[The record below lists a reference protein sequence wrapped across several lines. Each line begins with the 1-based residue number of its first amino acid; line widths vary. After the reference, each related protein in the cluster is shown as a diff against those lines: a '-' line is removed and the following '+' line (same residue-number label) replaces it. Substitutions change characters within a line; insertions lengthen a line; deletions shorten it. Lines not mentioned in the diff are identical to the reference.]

1 MKTLRLY
8 LVCLSLFAS
17 VIATFCLPMAASPVQ
32 AQQVD
37 SGEIDAIQS
46 TIDKYM
52 HLKYEAL
59 HNLTLQDYG
68 TVASKA
74 PEAEAALHSE
84 LNKLEV
90 EIYHAKVYQLRY
102 VSYRYFLDY
111 SEITIDPLAKT
122 ATALVT
128 EGHDVIFE
136 ITDPIVSSMR
146 NLEHEIKLVKEDG
159 EWKIVSDQ
167 YEDYLWRLLNTGEL
181 TKEEMI
187 NRIDQSLQELENLD
201 NSSPQQTK
209 EEIPTP
215 NSILGGGYY
224 RDGAVA
230 YAHQWAFGQNPA
242 YDDFGNIDCT
252 NFISQAMYEGGDI
265 PETAGGGGI
274 GAAGWYYIDIYDRAA
289 AWSGV
294 YPLYDF
300 VINGH
305 FWTGGPEGVIST
317 AENLQVGDIIMY
329 DLRDYPSEY
338 DHSVIVVE
346 MVDLGNGS
354 LFPLIAAHSE
364 DKDNYPFTAFNYYR
378 TYSLHITGY

>member
-1 MKTLRLY
+1 M
-8 LVCLSLFAS
+8 
-17 VIATFCLPMAASPVQ
+17 
-32 AQQVD
+32 
-37 SGEIDAIQS
+37 
-46 TIDKYM
+46 
-52 HLKYEAL
+52 
-59 HNLTLQDYG
+59 
-68 TVASKA
+68 ASKA
-74 PEAEAALHSE
+74 PQAETALDLE
-84 LNKLEV
+84 LNKLEI
-90 EIYHAKVYQLRY
+90 ERYHANVYQLRY
-102 VSYRYFLDY
+102 VSYKYFLDY
-111 SEITIDPLAKT
+111 SGITIDPLAKT

-128 EGHDVIFE
+128 EGHDVVFE
-136 ITDPIVSSMR
+136 ITDPLVSSMR
-146 NLEHEIKLVKEDG
+146 NLEHEINLVKEDG

-167 YEDYLWRLLNTGEL
+167 YEDYLWRLLNTSEF
-181 TKEEMI
+181 TKGEMI

-230 YAHQWAFGQNPA
+230 YAHQWAFDRNSA
-242 YDDFGNIDCT
+242 YYNFDAWDGDCT
-252 NFISQAMYEGGDI
+252 NFVSQAMHEGGGI
-265 PETAGGGGI
+265 PETASSYGQ
-274 GAAGWYYIDIYDRAA
+274 GALGWFYDNASNYAA
-289 AWSGV
+289 AWTGV

-305 FWTGGPEGVIST
+305 FWAGGPEGVIST